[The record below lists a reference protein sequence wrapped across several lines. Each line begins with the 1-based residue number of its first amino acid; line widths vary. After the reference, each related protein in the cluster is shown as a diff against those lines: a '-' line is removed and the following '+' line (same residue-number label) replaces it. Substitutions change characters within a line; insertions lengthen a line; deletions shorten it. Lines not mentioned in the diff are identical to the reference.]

1 MLAQRRRKFGFHVR
15 VSRGGDDKAL
25 RTGGDD
31 CQFRNDEGAL
41 TIVFKCTGYKG
52 KGKSREAFSPSNAR
66 PLTPMNLG
74 FFPQEIPHASGLG
87 DRSIFP
93 GLNQRRT
100 ILPPLPGPGFPPT
113 DHGLVADPRAY
124 PGGGKQREDWR
135 APILA
140 GRVNKIN
147 PAIQRRD
154 RREMSRGHESM
165 LIPCTSMSD

>member
-1 MLAQRRRKFGFHVR
+1 MLAYRRRKFGFHVR

-87 DRSIFP
+87 DRSIFS
-93 GLNQRRT
+93 GLDQRRA
-100 ILPPLPGPGFPPT
+100 IFPALPGPGFPPT

-124 PGGGKQREDWR
+124 PGGGKQREDRR

-140 GRVNKIN
+140 GRVKKIN
-147 PAIQRRD
+147 PAIQCRD
-154 RREMSRGHESM
+154 R
-165 LIPCTSMSD
+165 